1 MRGHSVTDHRAHF
14 ETFADRAAEHR
25 WRLRASNG
33 RIVGDCAE
41 GYASHRN
48 VLRAINALFDA
59 ITAALLGDTR
69 ACFEIYTDKAGDHR
83 WRLRAANGRI
93 VADSAE
99 GYASK
104 RNVKRAISTF
114 CDAAESA
121 RLGELRIEEVA
132 N

>member
-1 MRGHSVTDHRAHF
+1 MTDHRAHF
-14 ETFADRAAEHR
+14 ETYADKAAEHR
-25 WRLRASNG
+25 WRLRAANG

-41 GYASHRN
+41 GYASKRN
-48 VLRAINALFDA
+48 VLRALTALFDA
-59 ITAALLGDTR
+59 IDAALLGGTR
-69 ACFEIYTDKAGDHR
+69 AEFETYKDAGGDHR

-99 GYASK
+99 GYASL

-114 CDAAESA
+114 CDAVESA

-132 N
+132 A